1 MTSVAPVRSVELA
14 IGGMTCAACA
24 ARVERKL
31 NKLDGVRAS
40 VNFATERAIVESD
53 APPDEDVL
61 LRQVSQAGYTAEV
74 LRPERMSAARGDEAR
89 RVWRRLVVALLLG
102 IPAADLS
109 FTLALVPSLRFT
121 GWQAVVLALAA
132 PVLTWSAWPF
142 HRKAAVALRHGS
154 TSMDTLVSAGILAA
168 TAWSLYSMFGADT
181 ASGADGVW
189 GLLLR
194 PAGSIYLDVAIGVT
208 VFVLAGRL
216 YEARAKRTAGAA
228 LRALSELGAKAVSL
242 LDEHGGERR
251 VRAAELRAG
260 DRFVVRP
267 GETIA
272 ADGVVLDGACTVDGA
287 TMTGESVPRDVT
299 VGDTVLGATVALG
312 GRLVVRAT
320 HIGADSRIGL
330 LTRLVERAQ
339 HDKASAQRLADR
351 ISAVFVPTVVALAV
365 LTAVGW
371 ALAGSGAPHAFSAGL
386 AVLIIACPCALG
398 LATPTALLVASGR
411 GAQLGIFLKGTAPLD
426 SAREV
431 DTVVFDKTG
440 TVTTGQLVVTGV
452 RSEQYGREEF
462 LRLVGAVETASEHP
476 IAAAITAEARAEAGE
491 VPMVEEFKS
500 LSGLGARGSVEGHD
514 VLVGSTRLL
523 RDHGIALSPSFHDD
537 VKTWEHAGLGV
548 VAAAVDGTAA
558 GLIAVADTLRPTAP
572 AAISALHGLRLRT
585 ILLTGDREATART
598 IAARAG
604 IDEVIA
610 DVLPDG
616 KAAVIDRL
624 KREGRTVAMVGDGV
638 NDAPALARA
647 DLGLAMVTGTDVAAG
662 AADMILVSTDL
673 SVVPRSLRL
682 ARATTRTIRGNL
694 WWAFGYNIA
703 ALPLAAAGLLN
714 PLVSAAAMA
723 LSSLFVVSNSL
734 RLRTFDADRQTTVD
748 Q

>member
-1 MTSVAPVRSVELA
+1 
-14 IGGMTCAACA
+14 
-24 ARVERKL
+24 
-31 NKLDGVRAS
+31 
-40 VNFATERAIVESD
+40 
-53 APPDEDVL
+53 
-61 LRQVSQAGYTAEV
+61 
-74 LRPERMSAARGDEAR
+74 
-89 RVWRRLVVALLLG
+89 
-102 IPAADLS
+102 
-109 FTLALVPSLRFT
+109 
-121 GWQAVVLALAA
+121 
-132 PVLTWSAWPF
+132 
-142 HRKAAVALRHGS
+142 
-154 TSMDTLVSAGILAA
+154 
-168 TAWSLYSMFGADT
+168 
-181 ASGADGVW
+181 
-189 GLLLR
+189 
-194 PAGSIYLDVAIGVT
+194 
-208 VFVLAGRL
+208 
-216 YEARAKRTAGAA
+216 
-228 LRALSELGAKAVSL
+228 
-242 LDEHGGERR
+242 
-251 VRAAELRAG
+251 
-260 DRFVVRP
+260 
-267 GETIA
+267 
-272 ADGVVLDGACTVDGA
+272 
-287 TMTGESVPRDVT
+287 
-299 VGDTVLGATVALG
+299 
-312 GRLVVRAT
+312 
-320 HIGADSRIGL
+320 
-330 LTRLVERAQ
+330 
-339 HDKASAQRLADR
+339 
-351 ISAVFVPTVVALAV
+351 
-365 LTAVGW
+365 
-371 ALAGSGAPHAFSAGL
+371 
-386 AVLIIACPCALG
+386 
-398 LATPTALLVASGR
+398 
-411 GAQLGIFLKGTAPLD
+411 
-426 SAREV
+426 
-431 DTVVFDKTG
+431 
-440 TVTTGQLVVTGV
+440 
-452 RSEQYGREEF
+452 
-462 LRLVGAVETASEHP
+462 
-476 IAAAITAEARAEAGE
+476 
-491 VPMVEEFKS
+491 MVEEFKS